1 MKAPLAG
8 APDIFLVALVD
19 RAPPTRAHTRDPPPR
34 EWTGAV
40 DLGLGCRGMA
50 SGSQSVVIKALA
62 ANLGIAIAKFVAAF
76 LSRSAA
82 MLSEAVHS
90 LADTGNQIFLLLG
103 MRRSERRE
111 DAIHEFG
118 YASER
123 YFWAFIVAV
132 SLFTVGATFSMYEG
146 VHKVLHPGGEIGSR
160 TVAYIVLGVSIALEL
175 FSLNA
180 AIGEFRHIKAGRSL
194 RQTIDE
200 ARDAVVIVVLFEDV
214 AALVGLLAALGGL
227 LLTQLTGN
235 QVWDGV
241 GSIIVGVTLFGV
253 AYFLARKTKQLLIG
267 QSVTPTQR
275 ARMIALVEATPGVR
289 RVVHLRTMHL
299 GPEEV
304 LVGMKIIV
312 ADDAQVKDTTQLVDA
327 VEARLRAELPILKRI
342 YVELGAAE
350 NPAAVAV
357 GAAG

>member
-1 MKAPLAG
+1 
-8 APDIFLVALVD
+8 
-19 RAPPTRAHTRDPPPR
+19 
-34 EWTGAV
+34 
-40 DLGLGCRGMA
+40 MA
-50 SGSQSVVIKALA
+50 SGSHAVVIKALA
-62 ANLGIAIAKFVAAF
+62 ANLGIAIAKFIAAF
-76 LSRSAA
+76 LSRSAS

-103 MRRSERRE
+103 MRRSARQE

-132 SLFTVGATFSMYEG
+132 SLFTIGATFSMYEG
-146 VHKVLHPGGEIGSR
+146 VHKVLNPSGTIGSP
-160 TVAYIVLGVSIALEL
+160 TVAYVVLGVSIALEA
-175 FSLNA
+175 FSLSA
-180 AIGEFRHIKAGRSL
+180 AVAEFRHIKAGRSL

-214 AALVGLLAALGGL
+214 AALIGLFAALGGL
-227 LLTQLTGN
+227 GMTQLTGN

-241 GSIIVGVTLFGV
+241 GSIVVGVTLFGV

-267 QSVTPTQR
+267 QSVTPRQR
-275 ARMIALVEATPGVR
+275 ARMIELIEQTPGVHR
-289 RVVHLRTMHL
+289 LVHLRTMHL

-304 LVGMKIIV
+304 LVGMKIV
-312 ADDAQVKDTTQLVDA
+312 VDDGAQLKDTTALVDT

-342 YVELGAAE
+342 YVELGAGTAPAE
-350 NPAAVAV
+350 
-357 GAAG
+357 